1 MNDYKIIPVVVCF
14 DVLYSVI
21 GEGFDMFEFFP
32 SWEDDEL
39 NVMMKELGLS
49 TL

>member
-32 SWEDDEL
+32 SWEDAEMAIKKKIL
-39 NVMMKELGLS
+39 CRK
-49 TL
+49 